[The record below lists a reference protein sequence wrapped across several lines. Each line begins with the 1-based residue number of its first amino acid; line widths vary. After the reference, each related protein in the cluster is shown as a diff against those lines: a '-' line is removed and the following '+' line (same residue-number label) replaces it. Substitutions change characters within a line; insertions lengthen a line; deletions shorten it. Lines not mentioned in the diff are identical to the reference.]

1 MVEVSKAGG
10 FGVFGAAGLKPE
22 QLEVELAWID
32 QNIGRPYGVD
42 LIVPTSFESKGQD
55 VSSKD
60 MVDKVPK
67 QHRAFV
73 RGILA
78 EHGIDSRVLDDGPA
92 VSGTRWGVNMRDNG
106 AMALL
111 DVAFDHPISRIATA
125 LGTPPGYMLE
135 RGKSAGVAVAALVGA
150 KEHAIKQVEAGFAGL
165 VRWQRS
171 KPMIAAITGSALAGG
186 SEIALAC
193 DMIVCSDETVFGL
206 PEVKRSLVAG
216 AGGLFRLP
224 GGTIQHSIEDCNRW
238 PTH

>member
-1 MVEVSKAGG
+1 
-10 FGVFGAAGLKPE
+10 
-22 QLEVELAWID
+22 
-32 QNIGRPYGVD
+32 
-42 LIVPTSFESKGQD
+42 
-55 VSSKD
+55 
-60 MVDKVPK
+60 
-67 QHRAFV
+67 
-73 RGILA
+73 
-78 EHGIDSRVLDDGPA
+78 
-92 VSGTRWGVNMRDNG
+92 MRDDG

-111 DVAFDHPISRIATA
+111 DVAFDHPISLIANA
-125 LGTPPGYMLE
+125 LGAPPGYMLE

-165 VRWQRS
+165 VRRQRS

-224 GGTIQHSIEDCNRW
+224 GHNSTFNRGLQ
-238 PTH
+238 